1 MYGGRGIHVRDLRI
15 VRLLFRNGWIEG
27 WRRFCRMG
35 DRCGGRATG
44 GRGGRGGTGGG
55 EEVLA
60 FSYVCYCYK
69 GYIYI
74 MNANVSN

>member
-1 MYGGRGIHVRDLRI
+1 
-15 VRLLFRNGWIEG
+15 
-27 WRRFCRMG
+27 MG
-35 DRCGGRATG
+35 DRCGGKATG

-69 GYIYI
+69 GYI
-74 MNANVSN
+74 